1 MSCARLREC
10 CAERSAAW
18 TSTST
23 KTSLGFR
30 GPAADWLFEVEEA
43 VTPELRL
50 GSDSD
55 SDSESE
61 SESEPDSDRG
71 SVRFGPS
78 PSLKR

>member
-1 MSCARLREC
+1 MLNGRRLGPRLVLRPLW
-10 CAERSAAW
+10 A
-18 TSTST
+18 
-23 KTSLGFR
+23 FR